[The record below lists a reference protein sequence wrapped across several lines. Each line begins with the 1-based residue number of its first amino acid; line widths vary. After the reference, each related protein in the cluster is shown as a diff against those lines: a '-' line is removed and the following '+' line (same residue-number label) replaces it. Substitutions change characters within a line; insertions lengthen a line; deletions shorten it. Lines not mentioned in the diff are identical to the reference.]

1 MLTHYLDYL
10 SLLTKD
16 LKRKGI
22 SLFDIDK
29 YQLENQVLVLEE
41 FFYLNEVFRKSGGE
55 KFVPSQYK
63 FDVMSYLREKIS
75 EEYSDTWAKEFDEL
89 TRQPDN
95 AGKIE
100 CDIERIDNFIEK
112 LGLKT
117 REVSKPATDEHT
129 LFSQN
134 ISQQN
139 FLFSYSGS
147 DIDFEETEGDTEDE
161 ELDLELDIEDNDD
174 QSYDSDDEDEV
185 GDFGIDS
192 YGDDEDDVLGTE
204 SNVIVIDFEENIPLE
219 DLFPSGGISSSTEDD
234 DDEVEDLDIGTE
246 DEDLSLDGGFDEEI
260 EEDISLDEE
269 VSIEEADII
278 NYPASEVDDY
288 EDEYSDDDFSVD
300 EEEYYEDD
308 DEELDLG
315 TDNYDEDL
323 EEYGEIEEE
332 EYDEEDEDLDLSAGL
347 EDEDD
352 SYEEEEE
359 DDLDLDVES
368 DFTEPDSEYDDE
380 DEDDFSISDY
390 MYSDEPKKPQKQ
402 QDVVSRKIPT
412 KKQNEQR
419 SNEKHADALCKWV
432 NKGVR
437 LGSKKLSDKLN
448 GGSKHEN

>member
-41 FFYLNEVFRKSGGE
+41 FFYLNEVFRRSGGE
-55 KFVPSQYK
+55 KFVQSQYK
-63 FDVMSYLREKIS
+63 FDAISYLREKIS
-75 EEYSDTWAKEFDEL
+75 EEYNDTWTKEFEEL

-100 CDIERIDNFIEK
+100 CDIERIDDFIEK

-139 FLFSYSGS
+139 FLFSYSGE
-147 DIDFEETEGDTEDE
+147 DIDFEEVDEDAEDE
-161 ELDLELDIEDNDD
+161 ELDLEVGIEDDDD
-174 QSYDSDDEDEV
+174 QSYDSDDEEEDEV
-185 GDFGIDS
+185 EDFGIES
-192 YGDDEDDVLGTE
+192 YEDDVLDSE
-204 SNVIVIDFEENIPLE
+204 SDVIVIDFEVNIPLE

-234 DDEVEDLDIGTE
+234 YDEVEDLSVETE
-246 DEDLSLDGGFDEEI
+246 DEDLSSDEDYDEEI
-260 EEDISLDEE
+260 EDDISLDEE
-269 VSIEEADII
+269 VSMEDADII
-278 NYPASEVDDY
+278 NYPASEVDDD
-288 EDEYSDDDFSVD
+288 EDEYSEDDFLVD
-300 EEEYYEDD
+300 DEEYYEEDD
-308 DEELDLG
+308 DEELDLD

-323 EEYGEIEEE
+323 EEYGEIEDD
-332 EYDEEDEDLDLSAGL
+332 EYDDEEEDLDLSAGL
-347 EDEDD
+347 DDEDD
-352 SYEEEEE
+352 SYEEEDE
-359 DDLDLDVES
+359 DNLDLDIES
-368 DFTEPDSEYDDE
+368 DFTEPDDEYDDE

-402 QDVVSRKIPT
+402 QDAVSRKIPI

-437 LGSKKLSDKLN
+437 FGSKKLSDKLN